1 MPSPRIRITWQS
13 TPPPSDPLDE
23 SRLAAA
29 LEGFL
34 EALGHGGR
42 GVSVLLA
49 DDATLHGLNREH
61 RGHDA
66 PTDILSWSYLEDPPA
81 AAPDGA
87 EAIPGDA
94 VPHPEATPGGAEG
107 ETGFEPGAEPL
118 GDLALSLDRARHQA
132 AENGWD
138 LVTEVLR
145 LLAHGCAHLA
155 GYDHQ
160 TEDGER
166 HMRAVEIALLEGQ
179 GLTGIYPGEG

>member
-42 GVSVLLA
+42 GVSLLLA

-61 RGHDA
+61 RGRDT
-66 PTDILSWSYLEDPPA
+66 PTDILSWSYLDDAPDTAPVA
-81 AAPDGA
+81 AA
-87 EAIPGDA
+87 GDS
-94 VPHPEATPGGAEG
+94 VPRPKATPGGAEA
-107 ETGFEPGAEPL
+107 EPGSEPL

-138 LVTEVLR
+138 LATEVLR

-155 GYDHQ
+155 GYDHS
-160 TEDGER
+160 TEDEER
-166 HMRAVEIALLEGQ
+166 RMRAVELTLLEGQ
-179 GLTGIYPGEG
+179 GLTEIYPESPH